1 MKELIE
7 PSLGLIFWTGISF
20 LLLLFLLR
28 KFAWKPILDA
38 VNARE
43 ENITAA
49 LATAEKARAEIAD
62 LSKENEKL
70 LAETRFEKDRIL
82 ADAKKTKD
90 SILAEA
96 KATAEAEGKRIIET
110 ARFAIETEKQAALT
124 EVKNMVATLSIEVA
138 EKILRRELE
147 NKGEHEAFVKK
158 HLEDIKLN

>member
-70 LAETRFEKDRIL
+70 LAETRLEKDRIL
-82 ADAKKTKD
+82 ADAKKTKE
-90 SILAEA
+90 SILSEA

-110 ARFAIETEKQAALT
+110 ARLAIETEKQAALT
-124 EVKNMVATLSIEVA
+124 EVKNMVATLSIDVA
-138 EKILRRELE
+138 EKILRRQME

>member
-20 LLLLFLLR
+20 LILLFLLR

-38 VNARE
+38 VNTRE

-70 LAETRFEKDRIL
+70 LAETRLEKDRIL
-82 ADAKKTKD
+82 ADAKKTKE

-110 ARFAIETEKQAALT
+110 ARLAIETEKQAALT
-124 EVKNMVATLSIEVA
+124 EVKNMVATLSIDVA
-138 EKILRRELE
+138 EKILRRQME

>member
-20 LLLLFLLR
+20 LILLVLLR

-49 LATAEKARAEIAD
+49 MATAEKARAEIAD

-70 LAETRFEKDRIL
+70 LAETRLEKDRIL
-82 ADAKKTKD
+82 ADAKKTKE
-90 SILAEA
+90 SILTEA

-110 ARFAIETEKQAALT
+110 ARLAIETEKQAALT
-124 EVKNMVATLSIEVA
+124 EVKNMVATLSIDVA
-138 EKILRRELE
+138 EKILRRQME